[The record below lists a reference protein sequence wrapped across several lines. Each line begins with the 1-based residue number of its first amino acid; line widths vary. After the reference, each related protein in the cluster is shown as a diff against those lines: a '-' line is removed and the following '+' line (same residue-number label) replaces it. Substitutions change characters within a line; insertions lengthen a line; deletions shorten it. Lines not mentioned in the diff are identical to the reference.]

1 MNLVGAPKSVV
12 STYFVPGFRVTKLPA
27 TVNSAAQPGTA
38 LPDDIIG
45 DVVQAEVTRVCS
57 GASQF
62 SFTLNNYIA
71 TTTSTSPTKGAGG
84 ATVLTPTSLSGGTQP
99 GYPPWKYNDFSLIS
113 FGDRLRIDMQDWRDP
128 STERRLSN
136 TATYDKT
143 WVPMVS
149 GPVTDMRFEFSSGS
163 GARVTVSGE
172 DDLSQLKDHYCTRKT
187 FPEVPERQIV
197 NEVLKLAH
205 YPLTSVADP
214 QVPWPSFA
222 DYGAKGIVES
232 ILDGQ
237 SYLDFL
243 QKLADRLDCEIFLE
257 FSDLTVATSA
267 LEFHF
272 EVSRCRVTPDQSAGD
287 VFVLN
292 RDRNL
297 IEFSPSI
304 KVVDQPSN
312 AEVKGRDRDRNNPIM
327 VTGTANPKTDPTLLK
342 DELHPDDSSSPPQAL
357 VSGPLVRAHFFPNRS
372 DNCASN
378 PNTPNMD
385 QARATVL
392 AQAQLRRKA
401 REFFTIEGTT
411 VGLPRLR
418 PGNFVQIK
426 GMRPPFDGFYY
437 VTKTVHS
444 YGADGMRTK
453 FSARRPGMVL
463 PPYQER

>member
-1 MNLVGAPKSVV
+1 MNQFASPKPVV
-12 STYFVPGFRVTKLPA
+12 STYFVPGFRLSTLPNTLPA
-27 TVNSAAQPGTA
+27 GTESGA
-38 LPDDIIG
+38 VMSDDVLG
-45 DVVQAEVTRVCS
+45 DVIQAEVTRVCS

-62 SFTLNNYIA
+62 SITLNNYIT
-71 TTTSTSPTKGAGG
+71 TTTSTSASKGAGG
-84 ATVLTPTSLSGGTQP
+84 AAVMTPTSLSGGTQP
-99 GYPPWKYNDFSLIS
+99 FWPPYKYNDFSIIA
-113 FGDRLRIDMQDWRDP
+113 FGMRLRIDMQDWRDP
-128 STERRLSN
+128 STERRLSSQATRN
-136 TATYDKT
+136 TS

-149 GPVTDMRFEFSSGS
+149 GPVTDMRFEFSSSS

-172 DDLSQLKDHYCTRKT
+172 DDLSQLKDHYKTRKE
-187 FPEVPERQIV
+187 FPKVPERQIV
-197 NEVLKLAH
+197 REVLKLAN

-222 DYGAKGIVES
+222 DDGGQGIVES

-243 QKLADRLDCEIFLE
+243 QKLADRLDCEIFIE
-257 FSDLTVATSA
+257 FNDLTDASSA

-272 EVSRCRVTPDQSAGD
+272 EPSRCRVPPDQSAGD
-287 VFVLN
+287 VFVLH

-297 IEFSPSI
+297 IDFNPSI

-312 AEVKGRDRDRNNPIM
+312 AEVKGRDRDRSKPTR
-327 VTGTANPKTDPTLLK
+327 VTGDADPSDLA
-342 DELHPDDSSSPPQAL
+342 DELHPDDSSRPPQPL
-357 VSGPLVRAHFFPNRS
+357 VAGPLVRAKFFPNRN
-372 DNCASN
+372 DNPLTS
-378 PNTPNMD
+378 PNETNMD
-385 QARATVL
+385 PQRAKVL
-392 AQAQLRRKA
+392 AQAQFRKKV

-411 VGLPRLR
+411 IGLPRLR

-463 PPYQER
+463 PPYQET